1 MPNIDSLFKEHNISA
16 NKLKAVACIRGPGS
30 FTGLRIGLSIA
41 KALALAL
48 DIPLYTE
55 NGLMLQALE
64 AENRGLPVLSL
75 IPAREKSYYALL
87 IKNGQEQIERKIYSS
102 QEIISIGKNYAELLL
117 VGEGGS
123 TFYDE
128 AKDDISLKLLKY
140 NPASRVQG
148 LLQYCYNAYALGQ
161 KGESLDIAPEYMRK
175 SEAEES
181 LEKNHGPIAE
191 N

>member
-1 MPNIDSLFKEHNISA
+1 MILLAIDSSSTPAQLALQNSGEFFFKSLSGRHRQNETLMPNIDSLFKEHNISA

-102 QEIISIGKNYAELLL
+102 QEIISIGKN
-117 VGEGGS
+117 
-123 TFYDE
+123 
-128 AKDDISLKLLKY
+128 
-140 NPASRVQG
+140 
-148 LLQYCYNAYALGQ
+148 
-161 KGESLDIAPEYMRK
+161 
-175 SEAEES
+175 
-181 LEKNHGPIAE
+181 
-191 N
+191 